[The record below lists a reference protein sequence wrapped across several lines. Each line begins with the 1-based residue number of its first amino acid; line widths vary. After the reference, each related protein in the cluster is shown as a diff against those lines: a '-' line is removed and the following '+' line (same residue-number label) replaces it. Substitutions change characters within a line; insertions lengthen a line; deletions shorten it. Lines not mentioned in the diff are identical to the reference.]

1 MAAHWPRW
9 TERAVAVVADEGHW
23 QLPAGRR
30 QDWRRLLFRPTEVD
44 FADARVGGD
53 EWKRMVNGGYWFL
66 DQGGAT
72 PIMRA

>member
-9 TERAVAVVADEGHW
+9 TERATPVAVVADEGHW

-44 FADARVGGD
+44 FADGALAATNGK
-53 EWKRMVNGGYWFL
+53 EW
-66 DQGGAT
+66 
-72 PIMRA
+72 